1 MTGHRKL
8 PPAASGKHAEWA
20 FMKRFEV
27 PSFDEPDVNYMTR
40 LRVIQTPWFGIYLHR
55 FDRPDSRPTLH
66 DHPWPFASFVIRGA
80 GYVER
85 VGLNKTRRRVCW
97 ANFKRATDLHYIEEL
112 LSPVV
117 WTLVVVGRRRRAWGY
132 VDYPADR
139 ITDPLE
145 ARYQW
150 TRFDVHPHAHEFDA
164 AMAARKA
171 ADADR
176 HDQPPR

>member
-1 MTGHRKL
+1 MGRRRL
-8 PPAASGKHAEWA
+8 PTAASGKHAEWA

-66 DHPWPFASFVIRGA
+66 DHPWPFASFVIGGA

-85 VGLNKTRRRVCW
+85 VGLNKTRRRVRW

-132 VDYPADR
+132 ADGLERGTGVDYSQVVS
-139 ITDPLE
+139 
-145 ARYQW
+145 YCW
-150 TRFDVHPHAHEFDA
+150 TRFDEHDHAHEFDA

-171 ADADR
+171 AR
-176 HDQPPR
+176 